1 MLWGWAEPLAAF
13 GFQVALTF
21 SLTLASADLVNRNE
35 IVLAVTEVSGARTGA
50 GVGRRR
56 PLKRKQKRRRR
67 QRRLRRRKRRQGGR
81 AGAGES
87 GAGP

>member
-35 IVLAVTEVSGARTGA
+35 IVLAATEVSGVRTGA

-56 PLKRKQKRRRR
+56 PLKRKHRRRR
-67 QRRLRRRKRRQGGR
+67 RLQRRQRRQGGR

-87 GAGP
+87 GADP